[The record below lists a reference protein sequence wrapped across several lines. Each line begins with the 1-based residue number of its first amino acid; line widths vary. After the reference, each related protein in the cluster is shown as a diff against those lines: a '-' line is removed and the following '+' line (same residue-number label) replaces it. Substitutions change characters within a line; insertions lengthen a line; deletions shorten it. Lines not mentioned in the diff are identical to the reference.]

1 MGRRRALRP
10 SGPRRPSPRTALL
23 AVAALA
29 TAGVVLVGTL
39 SGPGPELSAGGGG
52 DPSSSE
58 QAATGPAADAGSV
71 DVSNLPIERGPFC
84 DRIDDTAV
92 PTALGRQVG
101 TREHYTSGD
110 LVPLA
115 GGRTDV
121 SHEFGCVFGAGDAE
135 ARAWVFVVPV
145 TAADARALVD
155 EALRD
160 PDCDYPTDG
169 PGYGRPGLT
178 SVCERS
184 GGRLEVTHRG
194 RFGDAWLSCRL
205 TLPRVEVAPAR
216 VRADQWCLHVATT
229 LGSAD

>member
-1 MGRRRALRP
+1 M
-10 SGPRRPSPRTALL
+10 
-23 AVAALA
+23 A
-29 TAGVVLVGTL
+29 TAGIVLVGTL
-39 SGPGPELSAGGGG
+39 SGSDQERPATGG
-52 DPSSSE
+52 DPGSSE
-58 QAATGPAADAGSV
+58 SPAPRPSADGGSI

-101 TREHYTSGD
+101 TREHYASGD
-110 LVPLA
+110 LVPRA

-145 TAADARALVD
+145 SASDAEELLD

-160 PDCDYPTDG
+160 PDCSYPTDR

-184 GGRLEVTHRG
+184 GGNVEVTHRG
-194 RFGDAWLSCRL
+194 LFGDAWLSCRL
-205 TLPRVEVAPAR
+205 TLPGVDVAPAR

-229 LGSAD
+229 LGSGG